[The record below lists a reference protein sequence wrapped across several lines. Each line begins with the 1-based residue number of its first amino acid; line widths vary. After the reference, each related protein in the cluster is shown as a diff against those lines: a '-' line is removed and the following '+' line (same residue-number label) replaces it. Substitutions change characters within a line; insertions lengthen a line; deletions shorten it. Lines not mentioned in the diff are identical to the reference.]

1 MIIILIFV
9 GSNIRDPAIRLYNF
23 TTKLNKTR
31 KTSKFILALSFCS
44 VPPVSITDGRVFV
57 AGIELNLQGTRK

>member
-1 MIIILIFV
+1 MIIILTFV

-31 KTSKFILALSFCS
+31 KTSKFILAFSYY
-44 VPPVSITDGRVFV
+44 ITVY
-57 AGIELNLQGTRK
+57 ASS